1 MNMPQTRT
9 LGPIS
14 RTDIVRY
21 QGASGD
27 FNPVHHDEEF
37 AKNAGLP
44 APLGIGMLH
53 AGMMAAWATDHFG
66 PDKLRRVRFRWKKPV
81 WPGDSV
87 TISGTLESEDEG
99 TFTVAIQATNQDDVV
114 VAQGWTTFVR

>member
-1 MNMPQTRT
+1 MNLPEPKTV
-9 LGPIS
+9 GPIS

-37 AKNAGLP
+37 ARNAGLP
-44 APLGIGMLH
+44 APIAVGMLH

-66 PDKLRRVRFRWKKPV
+66 PENVRLVGVRWKKPV
-81 WPGDSV
+81 WPGDVLVISGKLV
-87 TISGTLESEDEG
+87 DETYEQFTISTEA
-99 TFTVAIQATNQDDVV
+99 VNQDDVV
-114 VAQGWTTFVR
+114 VAQGWTTFAK

>member
-1 MNMPQTRT
+1 MNLPAPKTV
-9 LGPIS
+9 GPIT

-37 AKNAGLP
+37 ARKAGLP
-44 APLGIGMLH
+44 APLGVGMLH

-66 PDKLRRVRFRWKKPV
+66 PDRVRRVRLRWKKPV
-81 WPGDSV
+81 WPGDTLV
-87 TISGTLESEDEG
+87 ISGTMDEDDEDG
-99 TFTVAIQATNQDDVV
+99 FTVAIRAVNQDDVV
-114 VAQGWTTFVR
+114 VAEAWTTFAR